1 MKDNGVLMG
10 KVGFCTRGGSKL
22 KDSVIFKVAD
32 VFERMKDNGVLM
44 GKVGS
49 GTRGCSK
56 FKDSVIFFKLQM
68 CFSE

>member
-1 MKDNGVLMG
+1 
-10 KVGFCTRGGSKL
+10 
-22 KDSVIFKVAD
+22 
-32 VFERMKDNGVLM
+32 MKDNGVLM